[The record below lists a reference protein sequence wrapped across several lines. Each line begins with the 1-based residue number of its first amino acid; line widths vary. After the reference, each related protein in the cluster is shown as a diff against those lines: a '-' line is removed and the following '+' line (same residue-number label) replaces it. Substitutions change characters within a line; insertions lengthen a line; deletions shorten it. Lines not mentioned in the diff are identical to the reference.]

1 MTTTT
6 TTPTA
11 MFPTR
16 TSRAALRA
24 AAILGLCAALAG
36 GFVAHASQA
45 PRASDAASAA
55 GQLATSPAPAR
66 AAS

>member
-45 PRASDAASAA
+45 PRAAATAA
-55 GQLATSPAPAR
+55 DQLATSPAPAR